1 MLEVEEKKT
10 ARWDKKIG
18 IMLSAC
24 MVSNISYIMIAP
36 FLPIK
41 FKEKGVDVDV
51 MGFIFAAYPISSIL
65 FSIIIGKFP
74 GMESGK
80 VICGGLFFMGL
91 AFVGFGLLHFVN
103 SAVHISWMAIVLRFI

>member
-1 MLEVEEKKT
+1 
-10 ARWDKKIG
+10 
-18 IMLSAC
+18 

-65 FSIIIGKFP
+65 FSIVLGKFA
-74 GMESGK
+74 GLESGK
-80 VICGGLFFMGL
+80 VICGGLFCMGL
-91 AFVGFGLLHFVN
+91 AFIGFGLLGFLN
-103 SAVHISWMAIVLRFI
+103 NAAYISWMAIALRFVQGAASGCINTTAY